1 MKINKIN
8 PVNAIQNYRQ
18 QQDINQEKKAS
29 KKAMQRDEVQISPEA
44 KELLDTKPTE
54 REEKIED
61 LKQSVSN
68 GTYQVDANK
77 IAEKLLPY
85 FKKQ

>member
-18 QQDINQEKKAS
+18 QQDIHQEKKTS
-29 KKAMQRDEVQISPEA
+29 KKSMQRDEVQISPEA
-44 KELLDTKPTE
+44 KELLNTKPTG
-54 REEKIED
+54 REEKIES
-61 LKQSVSN
+61 LKESVSN
-68 GTYQVDANK
+68 GTYHVDAGK

-85 FKKQ
+85 FKK

>member
-44 KELLDTKPTE
+44 KELLDAKPTE

-68 GTYQVDANK
+68 GTYQVDTNK